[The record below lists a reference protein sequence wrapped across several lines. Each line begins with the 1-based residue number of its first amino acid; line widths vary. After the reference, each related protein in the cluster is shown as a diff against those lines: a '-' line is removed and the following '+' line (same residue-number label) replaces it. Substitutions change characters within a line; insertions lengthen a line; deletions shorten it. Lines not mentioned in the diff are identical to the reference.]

1 MIFAIPML
9 MIAAIYA
16 GAALLPAYFL
26 MRYIYRMD
34 KIEKEP
40 MRLLFALA
48 GMGIIAAAISSV
60 VEGIGISALGMFV
73 EENSRAY
80 IILLA
85 FIVVAAVE
93 EGAKLLLLKRRTW
106 NELNFNYRFDGIV
119 YAVFVS
125 LGFAAIENLNYVMGY
140 GLSVAP
146 MRAILAVPGH
156 MGFGVFM
163 GVFYGRAKVCDL
175 RGDANGRKENLVCA
189 YLFSVL
195 LHGFYDA
202 CVMMGTA
209 LSTVIFV
216 VFVIVMYIWITRL
229 IKRESAGDM
238 PVYQ

>member
-1 MIFAIPML
+1 MLFAIPL
-9 MIAAIYA
+9 LISALVYA

-34 KIEKEP
+34 RIEKEP
-40 MRLLFALA
+40 IRLLFSLV
-48 GMGIIAAAISSV
+48 GMGLIAAGIASLA
-60 VEGIGISALGMFV
+60 EGIGIKVLGSFV
-73 EENSRAY
+73 YPNSRAY
-80 IILLA
+80 VILLA
-85 FIVVAAVE
+85 FVVVAAVE
-93 EGAKLLLLKRRTW
+93 EGAKFLLLRRRTW

-125 LGFAAIENLNYVMGY
+125 LGFAAIENLIYVLGY

-146 MRAILAVPGH
+146 LRAVLAVPGH

-163 GVFYGRAKVCDL
+163 GVFYGRAKICDL
-175 RGDANGRKENLVCA
+175 RGDAQGRKENLICA
-189 YLFSVL
+189 YLSSVL

-216 VFVIVMYIWITRL
+216 VFVIVMYRWVIRL
-229 IKRESAGDM
+229 IRKESAGDM
-238 PVYQ
+238 PVV